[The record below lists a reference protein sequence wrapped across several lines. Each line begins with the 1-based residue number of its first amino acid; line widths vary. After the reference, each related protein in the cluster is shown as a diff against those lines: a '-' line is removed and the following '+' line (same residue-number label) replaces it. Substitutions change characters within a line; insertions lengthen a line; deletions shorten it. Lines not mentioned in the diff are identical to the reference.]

1 MTNTYTQIFG
11 GTTIYP
17 SDVSYLALA
26 LTADTALDWPL
37 ESNTLLRPAARIIDI
52 TPTGAY
58 SILMPPADETGT
70 GQTVLFNNLGPSTV
84 TVKNNAG
91 GTLLSIAQGEQWQIY
106 LTNNTTAAGTW
117 RVFRYGAATAQAQA
131 SALAGFGLTATGSTL
146 SQSTPVT
153 ILNTNYTAGG
163 SDRATMFVWSGG
175 LGTLTLPTAAG
186 VGGDYFIAVRNGG
199 SGNLVIDPQGAETIN
214 GAANLTLAPGDSA
227 TAVTDGTSWYTLGLG
242 QSAVFAF
249 DYTSINLAG
258 LSGNYTLSG
267 AELNRIAYEFTGAIV
282 GNIDIIVPKT
292 TQQYWVTNST
302 TGGSFTLRVRTNT
315 QSPGVLVARGSR
327 AILYCNGNDVVDA
340 ETGGI
345 AVPVAV
351 ADGGTGATTAAG
363 ARINLGGTTVGIGV
377 FTAVDQAAAQAAIG
391 VTSGGGDTAA
401 IVFAV
406 ALG

>member
-1 MTNTYTQIFG
+1 MTSTYTQIFG

-37 ESNTLLRPAARIIDI
+37 ESNTLLRPAARIIDV

-58 SILMPPADETGT
+58 SINLPPADETGS
-70 GQTVLFNNLGPSTV
+70 GQTILFNNLGPSTI
-84 TVKNNAG
+84 TVKDSVG
-91 GTLLSIAQGEQWQIY
+91 GTLLSIGQGQQWQIY
-106 LTNNTTAAGTW
+106 LTDNTTAAGTW
-117 RVFRYGAATAQAQA
+117 RTFRYGASTAQAQA

-153 ILNTNYTAGG
+153 LFNSNYTAGVP
-163 SDRATMFVWSGG
+163 DRANMLVWTGG
-175 LGTLTLPTAAG
+175 LGTLTLPTASS
-186 VGGDYFIAVRNGG
+186 VGGDWFIAVRNGG
-199 SGNLVIDPQGAETIN
+199 SGNLVIDPQGLETIN
-214 GAANLTLAPGDSA
+214 GAVSLTLTPGDSA

-258 LSGNYTLSG
+258 QSGNYTLSG

-282 GNIDIIVPKT
+282 GNVEIIVPKT
-292 TQQYWVTNST
+292 TQQYWVTNDT

-315 QSPGVLVARGSR
+315 QTPGVLVARGSR

-345 AVPVAV
+345 SVPVAV
-351 ADGGTGATTAAG
+351 VDGGTGSTTAGG
-363 ARINLGGTTVGIGV
+363 ALINLGGTSVGIGV
-377 FTAVDQAAAQAAIG
+377 FTALTQNDAWTTLG
-391 VTSGGGDTAA
+391 VAPAGTVNGG
-401 IVFAV
+401 VF
-406 ALG
+406 

>member
-1 MTNTYTQIFG
+1 MSNTYTQIFG

-37 ESNTLLRPAARIIDI
+37 ESNTLLRPAARIIDV
-52 TPTGAY
+52 TPTGVY
-58 SILMPPADETGT
+58 SILMPPADQTGT
-70 GQTVLFNNLGPSTV
+70 GQTVLFNNLGPQTV
-84 TVKNNAG
+84 TVKNSVG
-91 GTLLSIAQGEQWQIY
+91 GTLLSMGQGEQWQIY
-106 LTNNTTAAGTW
+106 LTDNTTAAGSW

-345 AVPVAV
+345 ATPVAV